1 MPLEWWAISS
11 LVYSVHEKKINT
23 HGHLSTVRWVKRNS
37 GPPARPCDLCA
48 GRFFVGVVGG

>member
-11 LVYSVHEKKINT
+11 LVYSVHEKKINKN
-23 HGHLSTVRWVKRNS
+23 GHLATVRWVKRNP